1 MKWEEKLKYNLT
13 FLKGGQ
19 YEEIYRMCM
28 SAYLEGRVE
37 ERKKALEAHRL
48 RCCKLFGNRC
58 MDFHLFRKSKS
69 GLCDG
74 NCLYIRRFESELYRL
89 DN

>member
-1 MKWEEKLKYNLT
+1 MKWKEKLKYNLAL
-13 FLKGGQ
+13 LKGGQ
-19 YEEIYRMCM
+19 YEEIYKICM
-28 SAYLEGRVE
+28 MAYEEGRME
-37 ERKKALEAHRL
+37 EKRKAMEAYRL

-69 GLCDG
+69 GICDG
-74 NCLYIRRFESELYRL
+74 NCLYIKRFEAELYRL